1 MSALYLL
8 TLECNEK
15 LNYVNEETIFQKIP
29 KMEDHT
35 DPPWTGKVNSCY
47 SKCCLTVLNPS
58 HRVYCDWK
66 LVADSVDK
74 TILFW
79 R

>member
-29 KMEDHT
+29 KMEDYT
-35 DPPWTGKVNSCY
+35 DPP
-47 SKCCLTVLNPS
+47 
-58 HRVYCDWK
+58 
-66 LVADSVDK
+66 
-74 TILFW
+74 
-79 R
+79 